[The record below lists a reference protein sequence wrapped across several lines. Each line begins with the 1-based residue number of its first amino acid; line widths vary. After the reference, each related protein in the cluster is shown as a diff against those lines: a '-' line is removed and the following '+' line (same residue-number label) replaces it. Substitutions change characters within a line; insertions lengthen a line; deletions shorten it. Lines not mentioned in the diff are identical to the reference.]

1 VPSTGLSRLLLQ
13 AASSNQHYTCS
24 KLGAGSNYRLL
35 QPLNGRTLR
44 IWRDISTTKK
54 SYLPE
59 DAASAASAGAVAG
72 IVIGVTLG
80 AGLTAGFGY
89 WGWKLYNKRRLKRFY
104 NMDNDMMMVTQEV
117 ERQWLNSAG
126 PGSSSAPVAGAG
138 AGLARSRHSINNI
151 P

>member
-1 VPSTGLSRLLLQ
+1 V
-13 AASSNQHYTCS
+13 SS
-24 KLGAGSNYRLL
+24 
-35 QPLNGRTLR
+35 
-44 IWRDISTTKK
+44 TKK
-54 SYLPE
+54 SSYLPE

-117 ERQWLNSAG
+117 ERQWLNTGAS
-126 PGSSSAPVAGAG
+126 GSSSAPVAA
-138 AGLARSRHSINNI
+138 ASGLARTRHSINNI

>member
-1 VPSTGLSRLLLQ
+1 M
-13 AASSNQHYTCS
+13 
-24 KLGAGSNYRLL
+24 
-35 QPLNGRTLR
+35 LR
-44 IWRDISTTKK
+44 IWRDVSSTKK

-80 AGLTAGFGY
+80 AGLTAAFGY
-89 WGWKLYNKRRLKRFY
+89 WGWKLYNKRRLKRFC

-117 ERQWLNSAG
+117 ERQWLNTGAG
-126 PGSSSAPVAGAG
+126 GSSAPVAGAG
-138 AGLARSRHSINNI
+138 AGGLARSRHSINNI